1 LRVPVCA
8 YPAGFRCGN
17 MVGVADM
24 ERSLIWI
31 GGDDKGWSCSN
42 CRWKFPVPTLLSG
55 EEAKAAYD
63 RLAAGKFRDHK
74 CEGGAS
80 FFAAEQETK
89 HDANASFEDRARKLI
104 KGGYKPKVAVEIVL
118 HEMEFEQG
126 GNSKMMAKARADA
139 EDFLRRVGKG
149 LI

>member
-1 LRVPVCA
+1 
-8 YPAGFRCGN
+8 

-24 ERSLIWI
+24 ERALIWI
-31 GGDDKGWSCSN
+31 GGDEKGWGCSN
-42 CRWKFPVPTLLSG
+42 CRWRFPVPTLLSG
-55 EEAKAAYD
+55 EEAKSAYD

-74 CEGGAS
+74 CEAGITVFSAEPESKRDDSAS
-80 FFAAEQETK
+80 FA
-89 HDANASFEDRARKLI
+89 DRARKLI

-126 GNSKMMAKARADA
+126 NNPRMMEKARAEA
-139 EDFLRRVGKG
+139 EDFLVRVGKG